1 MRNFLYKI
9 VIENDSKR
17 GRYFDVFIKSLIIL
31 SLASFSIETLPNLNA
46 NYHLL
51 LDRFEIFVV
60 LIFSIEYILRVFL
73 TKPSWKYIFS
83 FHGIT
88 DLIAVLPFYLA
99 IGDLRSIRLF
109 RLLRIFKLFKYNT
122 ALDRINSAFSQ
133 IKHELF
139 IFVFATI
146 LLLYISAI
154 GIYHFENPAQPE
166 VFKSVFH
173 SFWWAIGALF
183 GYGEMFPIT
192 VGGKIFSAIIVFI
205 GIAMISIPTGLL
217 ASAFSKTIKKEE
229 TDD

>member
-1 MRNFLYKI
+1 MRNFLHKI
-9 VIENDSKR
+9 IIENNSKR
-17 GRYFDVFIKSLIIL
+17 GRYFDLFIECLIIL
-31 SLASFSIETLPNLNA
+31 SVIAFSIETLPNLNKSH
-46 NYHLL
+46 YLL
-51 LDRFEIFVV
+51 LENFEIFVLLV
-60 LIFSIEYILRVFL
+60 FSIEYILRVIL

-83 FHGIT
+83 FHGII
-88 DLIAVLPFYLA
+88 DLLAILPFYLMTFN
-99 IGDLRSIRLF
+99 SSVIRIF
-109 RLLRIFKLFKYNT
+109 KLLRIFKLFKYNT

-133 IKHELF
+133 VKHELF
-139 IFVFATI
+139 IFIVATI

-154 GIYHFENPAQPE
+154 GIYHFENAAQPE
-166 VFKSVFH
+166 IFKSVFH

-217 ASAFSKTIKKEE
+217 ASAFSKTIKKES